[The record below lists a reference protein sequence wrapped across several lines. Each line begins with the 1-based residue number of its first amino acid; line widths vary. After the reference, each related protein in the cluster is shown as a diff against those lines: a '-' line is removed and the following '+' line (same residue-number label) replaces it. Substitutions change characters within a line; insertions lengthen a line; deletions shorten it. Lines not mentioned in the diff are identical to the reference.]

1 MLLSFVW
8 PTRLLFQN
16 ASMKN
21 SCLPVYS
28 RMTLSDTLC
37 TKTQGYREERRKLLF
52 SNLPSAFQNPDAPLP
67 VEGTETEQVQSDDP
81 IQDKVEHFLFDKI
94 LFFKYCMIEGHS
106 ALQSGKSSRHL
117 PPVSFETTTCLHS
130 R

>member
-1 MLLSFVW
+1 MILS
-8 PTRLLFQN
+8 
-16 ASMKN
+16 
-21 SCLPVYS
+21 Y
-28 RMTLSDTLC
+28 TLG

-52 SNLPSAFQNPDAPLP
+52 SNLPSAFQNPDAPLL
-67 VEGTETEQVQSDDP
+67 VEGTETDQYQSDDP

-106 ALQSGKSSRHL
+106 ALQSGKSTRHL
-117 PPVSFETTTCLHS
+117 HGVSFAPTTCLHS